1 MSATQAAQKA
11 RKSQAKADSG
21 KKKNKSTKVVVATEA
36 EAREAIRQAE
46 KVIKRAKKELAREKA
61 KQAEA
66 EVEAAKAAKE
76 AEKAEAKARKE
87 AKKAQAK
94 ADRKR
99 REYRRAKSRHAAMR
113 KMKGPRWIRRLR
125 WEARRAW
132 AKAKR
137 AWRKAWAKS
146 KKAASKAKAA
156 AAFAAGW
163 AAKTAWPTAKTW
175 VLRYSV
181 PAWAWTKTTA
191 VSAWV
196 WSAPFRAW
204 AAFGL
209 GSVAGLALFGAQ
221 IAFAAVI
228 AGAVLVFLARTGR
241 GKRYLGRVTKDLEK
255 SNARMKAELKTIE
268 SAKKQLE
275 AAKAD
280 LKTVVA
286 ETNVVKAETEVK
298 DVVPSGPN
306 MEAVVIHDIH
316 GNAHVEVLPEEG
328 TEPDGADLEMER
340 QDNAIALNS
349 AQEQALGERI
359 PRIQERLQSFE
370 QNDNKDGV
378 SEYAGRLFVAM
389 QRLIGN
395 GYSKTRLIELA
406 REHYDEEFGPRDASE
421 KFNWTAMHKGIRE
434 EVKLIDQLLE
444 DNKNKS
450 ARKQPANA

>member
-11 RKSQAKADSG
+11 RKSQAKAGSS
-21 KKKNKSTKVVVATEA
+21 KKKNKSTEVVVVTEA
-36 EAREAIRQAE
+36 EARKAIKQAE
-46 KVIKRAKKELAREKA
+46 KVIRKAKKELAREQA
-61 KQAEA
+61 RQAQNEAEA
-66 EVEAAKAAKE
+66 ARAHKE
-76 AEKAEAKARKE
+76 AEKAEAKARKK
-87 AKKAQAK
+87 AKKAKAK

-99 REYRRAKSRHAAMR
+99 REYRRAKNRAVAMR
-113 KMKGPRWIRRLR
+113 KMKGPRWVRRLR

-137 AWRKAWAKS
+137 AWRKAWGKS
-146 KKAASKAKAA
+146 KAAARKVKVA

-175 VLRYSV
+175 VLRYTV
-181 PAWAWTKTTA
+181 PAWAWTKATA

-268 SAKKQLE
+268 SAKKQLD
-275 AAKAD
+275 AAKSD
-280 LKTVVA
+280 LETVVA
-286 ETNVVKAETEVK
+286 ESNVVK
-298 DVVPSGPN
+298 SGPN
-306 MEAVVIHDIH
+306 MEPVVIHDID
-316 GNAHVEVLPEEG
+316 GNVHVDLLPEEG
-328 TEPDGADLEMER
+328 TEPDGRDLEMER

-349 AQEQALGERI
+349 AQEQAVGNRLTEVLGRV
-359 PRIQERLQSFE
+359 QSFE
-370 QNDNKDGV
+370 KSGNKDGF
-378 SEYAGRLFVAM
+378 SEYAGRVFVAEA
-389 QRLIGN
+389 RLLGN
-395 GYSKTRLIELA
+395 GYSMTRLIELA
-406 REHYDEEFGPRDASE
+406 REHYDEQYGPRDASE

-434 EVKLIDQLLE
+434 EVKLIDKLLK
-444 DNKNKS
+444 DLVGKS
-450 ARKQPANA
+450 ARDPKNLANA